1 MNSEHTETGTES
13 TNNQPTG
20 HSKVDSDPAHNLKK
34 RKNKTKKKK
43 TDTNSLLTGGE
54 VTTEG
59 LLFSNPLTPARK
71 CILTEH
77 DFIVE
82 AFHLKFKREEGKKWL
97 LKEED
102 WVDVVAAVNQ

>member
-1 MNSEHTETGTES
+1 MISIVQDKDQG
-13 TNNQPTG
+13 
-20 HSKVDSDPAHNLKK
+20 KVQ
-34 RKNKTKKKK
+34 
-43 TDTNSLLTGGE
+43 
-54 VTTEG
+54 
-59 LLFSNPLTPARK
+59 NPKPARK